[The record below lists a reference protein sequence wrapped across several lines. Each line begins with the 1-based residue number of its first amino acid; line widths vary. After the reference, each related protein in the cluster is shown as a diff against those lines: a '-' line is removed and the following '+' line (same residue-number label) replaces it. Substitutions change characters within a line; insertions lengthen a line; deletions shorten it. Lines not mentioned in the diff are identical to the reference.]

1 MHLSLLGQV
10 KAGAGWGGDGEGQG
24 VRCHCQDRPW
34 TLAHKEQAQEALAD
48 LPYRCRQTKTQTAHS
63 DSLASGNFGNEN
75 SYIFHTK
82 RNRFWHLRSRNRN

>member
-10 KAGAGWGGDGEGQG
+10 KGGGGDGEGQG
-24 VRCHCQDRPW
+24 VRCHCQDCPW
-34 TLAHKEQAQEALAD
+34 TLAHEEQAQEALAD
-48 LPYRCRQTKTQTAHS
+48 LPYRCRQTETQTAHS

-75 SYIFHTK
+75 SYIFHRK